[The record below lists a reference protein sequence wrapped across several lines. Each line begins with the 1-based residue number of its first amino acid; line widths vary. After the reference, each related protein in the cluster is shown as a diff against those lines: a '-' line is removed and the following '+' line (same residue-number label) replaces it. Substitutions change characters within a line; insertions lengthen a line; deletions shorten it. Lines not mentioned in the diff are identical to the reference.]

1 MKLVPKCSY
10 LWLNCLTWSLLL
22 FVYPIVAQKNLVKYF
37 TNFFLDVSL
46 LFMKRLLYFTTKY
59 SAALYIPKV
68 VRVRVYVTVTVKG
81 TSAVEMGM
89 MKQIHFNKH
98 ALSMLLSLSFLR
110 YRHDTLHLIA
120 CDCTQRYLHSPIT
133 RLLSA
138 RCYPQLSLSLDEGN
152 VTPREAESRA
162 PGWCAPR
169 DGAGPVRGAPGW
181 CAPPVPCAARR
192 EWPPTLCP
200 PGRIQIC

>member
-68 VRVRVYVTVTVKG
+68 VRVRVYVAVTVKG

-98 ALSMLLSLSFLR
+98 VLSMLLSLSFLR

-120 CDCTQRYLHSPIT
+120 CDCTQRYLHSPLMYT
-133 RLLSA
+133 SSQYPLLSPA
-138 RCYPQLSLSLDEGN
+138 IPI
-152 VTPREAESRA
+152 
-162 PGWCAPR
+162 
-169 DGAGPVRGAPGW
+169 
-181 CAPPVPCAARR
+181 ARR
-192 EWPPTLCP
+192 GQRHALG
-200 PGRIQIC
+200 GRVPRSGVVRAA